1 MEGYSIHR
9 PIYLEVPL
17 TDLPVVHQSSLTPME
32 EYEYL
37 LQELAAIRVEAS
49 YAAREILARAKHD
62 VGRAI
67 LDSGSYRRSN
77 RNAAGEPS
85 VVQHLAND
93 LQVGVRDLYHCIRF
107 ATAAEE
113 YGGFDG
119 FLDHHRTDK
128 SLSWS
133 QIRHLLASNEPE
145 GKDNPFNQ
153 TAGRTANRAD
163 RKKALTYARNCI
175 GRVFTERDLEYL
187 IAVLAIKLP

>member
-1 MEGYSIHR
+1 
-9 PIYLEVPL
+9 
-17 TDLPVVHQSSLTPME
+17 ME

-37 LQELAAIRVEAS
+37 LQELTAIRVEAS
-49 YAAREILARAKHD
+49 YAAREILALAKHD

-67 LDSGSYRRSN
+67 LDSGSYQRSD
-77 RNAAGEPS
+77 RNAKGEPS
-85 VVQHLAND
+85 LVQHLAND

-107 ATAAEE
+107 ATAAEA
-113 YGGFDG
+113 YGGFQG

-133 QIRHLLASNEPE
+133 QIRRLLASNEPE
-145 GKDNPFNQ
+145 GDNPFAQ
-153 TAGRTANRAD
+153 AAGRTANRAD
-163 RKKALTYARNCI
+163 RKKALVYARNCI